1 LKEKPHTN
9 KEVFGDEWLTP
20 KEAASLLKIHRS
32 TIYRW
37 ADEGLLTLYNL
48 GNRLTRLKRTEVEQ
62 LIEPKKPK
70 DEVVG
75 ERSEQNDIRQTPAR
89 LGVATATDLEAIFM
103 PLARKH
109 DVEEQKAQQ
118 LMRELEEVLG
128 IRKKPDERSFDENLH
143 DARKAFD
150 QMANHLID
158 DEYPIHLRMFANEVK
173 ALLDKLSKVNER
185 RGQLVILL
193 KKAARQWQKSAER
206 ATTEQVEAVKAVFD
220 CLKNETPQKD
230 DVMACAD
237 KLEDTG
243 IRVTAD
249 FGAAAEIFIQWADEG
264 MASEL
269 ALQIDSFETAARQS
283 VDEVINHVHCDL
295 TQETVQIGD
304 YIHSRLSCNARIAQ
318 CQLVPFLSEHR
329 EQLLQIQQA
338 MESAPREKVD
348 QRTLSALRRVNA
360 DVTKAL
366 GERTCWAL
374 GDVIIALEAP
384 DDALIYVVY
393 EVNPSSRL
401 TGILK

>member
-1 LKEKPHTN
+1 MKEKSLMN
-9 KEVFGDEWLTP
+9 QKIFSDEWLTP

-128 IRKKPDERSFDENLH
+128 IRKKPDERSFDENLQ
-143 DARKAFD
+143 DARMAFD
-150 QMANHLID
+150 QMVKHLSD
-158 DEYPIHLRMFANEVK
+158 DEYPVYLQMFANEVK
-173 ALLDKLSKVNER
+173 ALLEKLSKVNER

-193 KKAARQWQKSAER
+193 KKAARQWQNSAER
-206 ATTEQVEAVKAVFD
+206 ATTEQAEAVKAVFEH
-220 CLKNETPQKD
+220 LTNETPKKD

-237 KLEDTG
+237 KIEDAG
-243 IRVTAD
+243 IQIITIQS
-249 FGAAAEIFIQWADEG
+249 AALAEALIEWTDEG
-264 MASEL
+264 YAG
-269 ALQIDSFETAARQS
+269 
-283 VDEVINHVHCDL
+283 
-295 TQETVQIGD
+295 IGD
-304 YIHSRLSCNARIAQ
+304 YDED
-318 CQLVPFLSEHR
+318 FLGDIDSDSE
-329 EQLLQIQQA
+329 
-338 MESAPREKVD
+338 
-348 QRTLSALRRVNA
+348 TALR
-360 DVTKAL
+360 
-366 GERTCWAL
+366 G
-374 GDVIIALEAP
+374 
-384 DDALIYVVY
+384 
-393 EVNPSSRL
+393 
-401 TGILK
+401 